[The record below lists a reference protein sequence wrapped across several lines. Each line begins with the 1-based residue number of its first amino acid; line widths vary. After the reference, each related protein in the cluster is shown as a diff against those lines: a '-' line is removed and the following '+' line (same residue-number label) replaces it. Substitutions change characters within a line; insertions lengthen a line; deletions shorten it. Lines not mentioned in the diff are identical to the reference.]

1 MSTDKKE
8 TLASRAAAWS
18 LTYEKA
24 AKEEKKAIQL
34 RKRISAAAVSNLWGE
49 EAVHALIKE
58 AEAENPLFALP
69 LIAMADTYY
78 GKKANY
84 HSIVKTWAAC
94 QELDRGFA
102 LLALA
107 NTLEQMSEAIYEHY
121 RALADLLR
129 DRLEGYFQNYLEER
143 GEMLDREGQEGEE
156 TSGPE
161 EKTDRALAA
170 LALLKACRLEILP
183 GTVYGM
189 EARRLFKETAAPYAE
204 PLRDIADG
212 IWGQITAL
220 WGAEVETR
228 GVPQARIQGG
238 GPWDSSRTDGA
249 GQGSLDERMDDG
261 QKVGDERDGKG
272 LTILHKTARSL
283 VLELPGEDIYHTE
296 EYEIW
301 VNGVFAKRDSRMVTI
316 LNGLCPKCVQRIEVR
331 RKDGTAIALET
342 ETPYEYVTLN
352 VRRFGAKGDGMAD
365 DTAAIQTAILCCPR
379 HSRVYIPAGTYR
391 IRNLFLKS
399 DLVLEIGK
407 GAVLQGFQEREDFPI
422 LPGRTESSDGT
433 EEYILG
439 TWEGNPLPSMASI
452 LNGIHVEN
460 VVICGEGTID
470 GGGDFDRW
478 WVNGINSYPPYRP
491 KMMFFSH
498 CRNITVQGIRV
509 QNSPSWNLHPYFSER
524 IRVYGITLQS
534 PDLSHNTDGINPESC
549 MDVEIVGVFFSV
561 GDDCIAIKS
570 GKIYMG
576 KTYRQPSRDIRI
588 RQCLMEKGHGAVT
601 IGSEIA
607 GGILDVSV
615 TKCLFR
621 DTDRG
626 LRIKTRRGRGKD
638 AVVDGISFDTVVM
651 DQVKAPF
658 VVNSFYFCD
667 PDGMSDYVASQEA
680 LPVDER
686 TPQMKKLT
694 FSHIICRNA
703 HYTGVCIYGLPE
715 QKVEE
720 VVMNEVHISYAPDA
734 KEGIAAMMRECTP
747 TCRQGILARNVKRL
761 VLKNVHLEGAE
772 KELEWEG
779 MDEIIT
785 G

>member
-8 TLASRAAAWS
+8 TLVSRAAAWS
-18 LTYEKA
+18 ITYEKA
-24 AKEEKKAIQL
+24 AKEEKKAIQS
-34 RKRISAAAVSNLWGE
+34 RKRISAAAASNLWGE
-49 EAVHALIKE
+49 EALRALIKE

-69 LIAMADTYY
+69 FEAMADTYY

-84 HSIVKTWAAC
+84 HQIVKTWAAC
-94 QELDRGFA
+94 QELDRGFV

-129 DRLEGYFQNYLEER
+129 DRLEAYLQNGLEKR
-143 GEMLDREGQEGEE
+143 GEMQSEDGQARAE

-161 EKTDRALAA
+161 EGTDRAFAA
-170 LALLKACRLEILP
+170 LALLKACRMEIMP
-183 GTVYGM
+183 CAGYAR
-189 EARRLFKETAAPYAE
+189 EAKRLFEENADVPPAKPFRTVADEIWE
-204 PLRDIADG
+204 KIA
-212 IWGQITAL
+212 AL
-220 WGAEVETR
+220 WGTEVKTER
-228 GVPQARIQGG
+228 LPQLRFPG
-238 GPWDSSRTDGA
+238 GPWGERRTDGA
-249 GQGSLDERMDDG
+249 GKDGRDDQTDTWWDANAG
-261 QKVGDERDGKG
+261 EGNQSV
-272 LTILHKTARSL
+272 TVLHKTARSL
-283 VLELPGEDIYHTE
+283 VLELSGEDIYYTE
-296 EYEIW
+296 DYEIW
-301 VNGVFAKRDSRMVTI
+301 VNGAFAKADNRMVTI
-316 LNGLCPKCVQRIEVR
+316 LNGLCPKRTYRIEIR
-331 RKDGTAIALET
+331 KKDGAAIVLET
-342 ETPYEYVTLN
+342 ETDYEYVTLN

-365 DTAAIQTAILCCPR
+365 DTAAIQTAILCCPK

-407 GAVLQGFQEREDFPI
+407 GAILQGFQEREEFPI
-422 LPGRTESSDGT
+422 LPGRTESLDGK

-498 CRNITVQGIRV
+498 CKNITVQGIRV
-509 QNSPSWNLHPYFSER
+509 QNSPCWNLHPYFSES
-524 IRVYGITLQS
+524 IRVYGIELIS
-534 PDLSHNTDGINPESC
+534 PDRSHNTDGVDPESC
-549 MDVEIVGVFFSV
+549 RGVEIVGVHFSV

-576 KTYRQPSRDIRI
+576 KKYKTPSQNISI

-607 GGILDVSV
+607 GGVRDVTV
-615 TKCLFR
+615 TKCLFQ

-626 LRIKTRRGRGKD
+626 LRIKTRRGRGED
-638 AVVDGISFDTVVM
+638 SVVDGISFDSIRM
-651 DQVKAPF
+651 DQVKSPF
-658 VVNSFYFCD
+658 VVNCFYYCD
-667 PDGMSDYVASQEA
+667 PDGKSDYVASQEA
-680 LPVDER
+680 LAVDER
-686 TPQMKKLT
+686 TPKIRRLT
-694 FSHIICRNA
+694 FSNIVCRNA
-703 HYTGVCIYGLPE
+703 HHTGVCIYGLPE

-720 VVMNEVHISYAPDA
+720 VVMNHVRISYAPHA
-734 KEGIAAMMRECTP
+734 KEGIAAMMRECKP
-747 TCRQGILARNVKRL
+747 TCRQGIFVKNAARL
-761 VLKNVHLEGAE
+761 VLNNVHLEGAE

-779 MDEIIT
+779 VDEIIT
-785 G
+785 R